1 MLPMIYTHNS
11 HGIKIREGVSAITES
26 KVRAKK
32 PSMFRVLLHN
42 DDFTPMDFVVD
53 VLQVIFLKNK
63 TEATKIMLDVHQK
76 GMGLCGIYPYDIAET
91 KVTLVSE
98 EAQKNEYPLKCTLEK
113 D

>member
-1 MLPMIYTHNS
+1 MLPMIYLQNS
-11 HGIKIREGVSAITES
+11 HGIRVREEVSAITES

-32 PSMFRVLLHN
+32 PSMYRVMLHN

-63 TEATKIMLDVHQK
+63 SEATKIMLDVHQK